1 MFRWV
6 PYPFLRFTPALILGV
21 LVGLHSTVQ
30 ISAVAIAL
38 LVVFYGVMVVASPA
52 RWRQRF
58 SPLFGTV
65 ALLIIAG
72 VGIVRVNQYQVNQRT
87 NHLLRYQP
95 AYTHY
100 VATVAA
106 DADER
111 KNSWRTTVR
120 VQQLLTRDSSGTLY
134 PSPPL
139 EATILIYQPK
149 ADSLRLLRLGDQ
161 IIVKGVAQ
169 PIAPPANPH
178 AFDQQRYWA
187 NQQVYHQ
194 HYLRA
199 EQWHLIKQVSPN
211 PVTQAIS
218 QMQRQS
224 KEQLVRAVVDP
235 QARGIALALVLGVKD
250 QLADQV
256 REAYSRAGAMHVLAV
271 SGLHI
276 GIVYGVV
283 AFLLSFLQR
292 TRRGRLLHALAC
304 VATLW
309 LFALVTGGSV
319 SVMRAAT
326 MFTCVIVAQASQRR
340 ANIFN
345 TLALSAFLLLLINP
359 YYLLSVGFQLSYLA
373 VLGIVYLQPRIYR
386 LLECRFWLAD
396 KLWAL
401 TAVSI
406 AAQLA
411 TLPISLYYFHQFPTY
426 FWLANIVVI
435 PAAFI
440 ILSLGLLTIFVGTL
454 VPALLPIVGKV
465 LETVISGVNTL
476 IYGLEYLP
484 LSYVDRLHVDITQV
498 LVLYGA
504 LFAAALLFHY
514 RRFFYLLATC
524 GCLITF
530 AALRVSHHWSQQQQQ
545 TITFYQVNKQSH
557 VDFTR
562 GPINYHWGAW
572 NESAAYQIEPN
583 HIQAGFA
590 TTFLDTATLTHHPL
604 PLIRRGNVTLA
615 VWQGKRLAFV
625 DGPLETRKN
634 AVQTVPVDYLIVS
647 HNAVHQLQALHAHFS
662 YELLIIDSSN
672 SQRRAQQL
680 SEQADAQSVRYH
692 SVPTQGALQLTL

>member
-6 PYPFLRFTPALILGV
+6 PYPFLRFTPALIAGV
-21 LVGLHSTVQ
+21 LIGLHYSVH
-30 ISAVAIAL
+30 ISVAVIAP
-38 LVVFYGVMVVASPA
+38 LVILYGTIVIASPA
-52 RWRQRF
+52 RWKQRF

-65 ALLIIAG
+65 GLLIITG
-72 VGIVRVNQYQVNQRT
+72 VGIVRVNQYRVDQQT
-87 NHLLRYQP
+87 NHLLHYQP

-100 VATVAA
+100 VATITA

-111 KNSWRTTVR
+111 KNSWRTTAR
-120 VQQLLTRDSSGTLY
+120 LQQVLTRDSSGTLH
-134 PSPPL
+134 PAPVL
-139 EATILIYQPK
+139 EANILIYQPK

-161 IIVKGVAQ
+161 IIVKSVAQ
-169 PIAPPANPH
+169 PIAPPTNPH

-187 NQQVYHQ
+187 NQQVHHQ

-224 KEQLVRAVVDP
+224 REQLVRAVVDP

-256 REAYSRAGAMHVLAV
+256 RQAYSRAGAMHVLAV

-292 TRRGRLLHALAC
+292 TRRGRVLHALAC

-373 VLGIVYLQPRIYR
+373 VLGIVYLQPRIYG

-435 PAAFI
+435 PAAFV

-454 VPALLPIVGKV
+454 VPVLLPIVGKV

-484 LSYVDRLHVDITQV
+484 LSYVDRLYVDATQV

-504 LFAAALLFHY
+504 LFATALLFHY
-514 RRFFYLLATC
+514 RRFYYLLLAC
-524 GCLITF
+524 GCLIAF
-530 AALRVSHHWSQQQQQ
+530 VGLRVSHQWSQQQRQ

-557 VDFTR
+557 VDFTS
-562 GPINYHWGAW
+562 GQTNYHWGAW
-572 NESAAYQIEPN
+572 NEAATYQVEAN

-590 TTFLDTATLTHHPL
+590 TTFLDTTASAQHPL
-604 PLIRRGNVTLA
+604 PLAKRDNVTIA

-625 DGPLETRKN
+625 DGPLPPGRDPTS
-634 AVQTVPVDYLIVS
+634 TVPVDYLIVS
-647 HNAVHQLQALHAHFS
+647 NNAVRHLQALNRHFS

-672 SQRRAQQL
+672 SRWRALQL
-680 SEQADAQSVRYH
+680 ADEASARSIPYH
-692 SVPTQGALQLTL
+692 SVPAQGALQVKL

>member
-21 LVGLHSTVQ
+21 LVGFYSPWSLP
-30 ISAVAIAL
+30 AAAIAA
-38 LVVFYGVMVVASPA
+38 LVVLYGITVVALPA
-52 RWRQRF
+52 RWRQRL
-58 SPLFGTV
+58 S
-65 ALLIIAG
+65 ALLGTLGLLIVVG
-72 VGIVRVNQYQVNQRT
+72 VGVVRVNQHRADQRT
-87 NHLLRYQP
+87 NHLSHYQP
-95 AYTHY
+95 VYSHY
-100 VATVAA
+100 VATVTS
-106 DADER
+106 DAEER
-111 KNSWRTTVR
+111 KNSWRTTARLER
-120 VQQLLTRDSSGTLY
+120 VLLRDSTGTLHAA
-134 PSPPL
+134 PPR
-139 EATILIYQPK
+139 EANILIYQPK
-149 ADSLRLLRLGDQ
+149 ADSLRLLRYGAQ
-161 IIVKGVAQ
+161 ILVKGVPQ
-169 PIAPPANPH
+169 RIEPPTNPH
-178 AFDQQRYWA
+178 TFDQQRYWA

-199 EQWHLIKQVSPN
+199 NQWQTMAQVSLN
-211 PVTQAIS
+211 PMTQATNRLR
-218 QMQRQS
+218 RQS
-224 KEQLVRAVVDP
+224 KELLTQAVADP
-235 QARGIALALVLGVKD
+235 SARGIALALVLGVKD

-283 AFLLSFLQR
+283 AFLLAFLQR

-304 VATLW
+304 IAILW
-309 LFALVTGGSV
+309 LFALVAGGSV

-373 VLGIVYLQPRIYR
+373 VLGIVYLQPRIYG

-435 PAAFI
+435 PAAFV
-440 ILSLGLLTIFVGTL
+440 ILSLGLLTIAVGTFL
-454 VPALLPIVGKV
+454 PSLLPVVGKV

-476 IYGLEYLP
+476 IYALEYLP
-484 LSYVDRLHVDITQV
+484 MSYVDRLYLNVPQV

-504 LFAAALLFHY
+504 LFAFALLFHY
-514 RRFFYLLATC
+514 RRFAYLGVAC
-524 GCLITF
+524 GCLV
-530 AALRVSHHWSQQQQQ
+530 AVAGLRVFHHWSQQQRQ
-545 TITFYQVNKQSH
+545 TLTFYQVNRQTH

-562 GPINYHWGAW
+562 GQTNYHWGAW
-572 NESAAYQIEPN
+572 NEAAAYQIEP
-583 HIQAGFA
+583 HHVQAGLI
-590 TTFLDTATLTHHPL
+590 TTFLDTAALARHPV
-604 PLIRRGNVTLA
+604 PLVRRGSVTLA
-615 VWQGKRLAFV
+615 VWQGKQLAFV
-625 DGPLETRKN
+625 GGPLPTRKP
-634 AVQTVPVDYLIVS
+634 AAPPVSVDYLVVS
-647 HNAVHQLQALHAHFS
+647 NNAVRKLEALHAHFS
-662 YELLIIDSSN
+662 YDLLIIDSSN
-672 SQRRAQQL
+672 GRKRAQQL
-680 SEQADAQSVRYH
+680 TEEAQKHAIPCH
-692 SVPTQGALQLTL
+692 SVPGQGALQLTL

>member
-6 PYPFLRFTPALILGV
+6 PYPFLRLTPALILGI
-21 LVGLHSTVQ
+21 LVGLHSSIQ
-30 ISAVAIAL
+30 LSAVVIAL
-38 LVVFYGVMVVASPA
+38 LVILYGVVVVASSA
-52 RWRQRF
+52 RWQQRF
-58 SPLFGTV
+58 SPLFGMV
-65 ALLIIAG
+65 GLLIIAG
-72 VGIVRVNQYQVNQRT
+72 GGIVRVNQHQVHRQE
-87 NHLLRYQP
+87 NHLLQHQP
-95 AYTHY
+95 PYSHY
-100 VATVAA
+100 VATVTS

-111 KNSWRTTVR
+111 KNSWRTTARLAQVI
-120 VQQLLTRDSSGTLY
+120 TRDSSGTLHY
-134 PSPPL
+134 SPPL

-149 ADSLRLLRLGDQ
+149 ADSLRRLRYGDQ
-161 IIVKGVAQ
+161 IVVKGTPQ
-169 PIAPPANPH
+169 PIAPPANPQ

-199 EQWHLIKQVSPN
+199 EQWKLIKQVLPN
-211 PVTQAIS
+211 PFTQAIS

-224 KEQLVRAVVDP
+224 REQLTQAVVNP

-283 AFLLSFLQR
+283 AFLLGFLQR

-326 MFTCVIVAQASQRR
+326 MFTCVILAQASQRR

-373 VLGIVYLQPRIYR
+373 VLGIVYLQPRIYG
-386 LLECRFWLAD
+386 LLECRFWLTD

-426 FWLANIVVI
+426 FWLANLVVI

-440 ILSLGLLTIFVGTL
+440 ILSLGLITIVLGTL
-454 VPALLPIVGKV
+454 VPVLLPIVGKV

-476 IYGLEYLP
+476 IYGLEHLP
-484 LSYVDRLHVDITQV
+484 LSYVDRLYVDVPQV
-498 LVLYGA
+498 LLLYGV
-504 LFAAALLFHY
+504 LFATALLFHY
-514 RRFFYLLATC
+514 RRFSYLLAAC

-530 AALRVSHHWSQQQQQ
+530 ALLRVSHHRSQQQRQ
-545 TITFYQVNKQSH
+545 TITFYQVNKQAH
-557 VDFTR
+557 VDFSSGHT
-562 GPINYHWGAW
+562 NYHRGGW
-572 NESAAYQIEPN
+572 NEAAAYQIEPN
-583 HIQAGFA
+583 HGQAGFA
-590 TTFLDTATLTHHPL
+590 TTFLDTATAARHPI
-604 PLIRRGNVTLA
+604 PLIRRGNVALA
-615 VWQGKRLAFV
+615 VWQGKRLAFI
-625 DGPLETRKN
+625 DGPLPSRN
-634 AVQTVPVDYLIVS
+634 DSVPPVAADYLIVS
-647 HNAVHQLQALHAHFS
+647 NNAVRRLAVLDTYFS
-662 YELLIIDSSN
+662 YDLLIIDSSN
-672 SQRRAQQL
+672 SWRRAQQL
-680 SEQADAQSVRYH
+680 AEEAQMRTVSYH
-692 SVPTQGALQLTL
+692 SVPAQGALQLTL